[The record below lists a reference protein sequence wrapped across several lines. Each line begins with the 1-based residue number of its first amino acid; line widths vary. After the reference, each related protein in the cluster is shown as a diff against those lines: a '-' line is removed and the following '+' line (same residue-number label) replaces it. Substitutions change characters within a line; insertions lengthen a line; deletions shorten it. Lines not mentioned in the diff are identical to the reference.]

1 MSTINVTIT
10 LPAELVVERNGAR
23 CIIATETLP
32 DHIIARLVEHG
43 LSQKVGDAAAGS
55 NGTGKKWAD
64 LTDAERAGVTDVART
79 AMQAVADNLAAGKW
93 GAERSGASKVDAI
106 TAAIRTLLMPK
117 IKAKVIATNGDDA
130 WTSLDA
136 AARAYLADD
145 AWNRQDEKTKE
156 AIRKL
161 AEEEV
166 ARQNAAK
173 AIEITI

>member
-1 MSTINVTIT
+1 MTKVIIEVPSEIVI
-10 LPAELVVERNGAR
+10 ERNGAR

-64 LTDAERAGVTDVART
+64 LTDIERAGVTDVART

-93 GAERSGASKVDAI
+93 GVERSGASKVDPI

-117 IKAKVIATNGDDA
+117 IKAKVIAANGDDA
-130 WTSLDA
+130 WKALDA
-136 AARAYLADD
+136 AERAELADD
-145 AWNRQDEKTKE
+145 AFDRQDEKTKK

-173 AIEITI
+173 AIEIAI